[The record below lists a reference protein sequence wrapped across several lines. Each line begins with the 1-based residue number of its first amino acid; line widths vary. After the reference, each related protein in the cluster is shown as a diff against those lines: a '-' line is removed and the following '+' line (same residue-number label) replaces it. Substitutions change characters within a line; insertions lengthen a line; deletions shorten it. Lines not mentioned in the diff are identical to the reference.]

1 MKTKM
6 MLAMVASFGCLAAGQ
21 AFGQGG
27 AELPGKVTY
36 MKGILP
42 SAGMMVG
49 ELSKSYSPKDMAAQ
63 VKEQPA
69 AKGYAFTT
77 GISEEKGSFKLGVLM
92 ADLRVSLAAGDRD
105 KVTRSISSLTAGLAQ
120 LGAPAPLVASVVRMS
135 IAVKS
140 GVELDAVTKASLPVL
155 EPFIDDFIEK
165 EGKMTYLRLGEWA
178 ESTRLAALAG
188 SQGKSDK
195 AAEFIKKV
203 NPASFFMSELKEKA
217 PSGVINSL
225 KVIADMSGADVK
237 EKDVKSALKAVN
249 DIIQLMS

>member
-1 MKTKM
+1 MMKKM
-6 MLAMVASFGCLAAGQ
+6 ILAMVVFGCLAAGQ
-21 AFGQGG
+21 VFGEG
-27 AELPGKVTY
+27 AANLPGKVNY

-49 ELSKSYSPKDMAAQ
+49 ELSKSYSPKEMAAQ
-63 VKEQPA
+63 VKEQPT

-77 GISEEKGSFKLGVLM
+77 GISEEKGSFRLGVLL
-92 ADLRVSLAAGDRD
+92 ADLRVSLGAGDRD
-105 KVTRSISSLTAGLAQ
+105 KVTKSITSLTSGLAQ
-120 LGAPAPLVASVVRMS
+120 LGAPAPLVASVVKMS
-135 IAVKS
+135 RAVKS
-140 GVELDAVTKASLPVL
+140 GVDLDAITKASLPVL
-155 EPFIDDFIEK
+155 EPFIEDFIEK
-165 EGKMTYLRLGEWA
+165 EGKTTYLRLGEWV

-188 SQGKSDK
+188 SEGKSDK
-195 AAEFIKKV
+195 AAEFIKEI

-217 PSGVINSL
+217 PSGVIKSL